1 MKTTKENT
9 FLNAIDLPSFELGD
23 FEISESS
30 DEEDPKFIE
39 SLKLQVRNYAVSS
52 GKRMFIEP
60 NLLNKYGAKPPK
72 IEDRKSLEVKA

>member
-1 MKTTKENT
+1 
-9 FLNAIDLPSFELGD
+9 
-23 FEISESS
+23 
-30 DEEDPKFIE
+30 EEDPKFIE

-72 IEDRKSLEVKA
+72 IEDRKSPLRLRYNFIDADSVTIQILRAID